1 MPTEHTEYT
10 ESRGFISV
18 SSVCSVGHPPAFVFF
33 VSFVVNI
40 PEMDLGST
48 LASVRNLALLAP

>member
-18 SSVCSVGHPPAFVFF
+18 SSVCSVGHPPAFV
-33 VSFVVNI
+33 SFVVNI